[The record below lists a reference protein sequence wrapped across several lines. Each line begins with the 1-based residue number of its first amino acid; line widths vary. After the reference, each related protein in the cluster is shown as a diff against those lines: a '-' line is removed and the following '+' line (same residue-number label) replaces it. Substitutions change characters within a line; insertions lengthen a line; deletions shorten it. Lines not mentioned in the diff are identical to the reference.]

1 MNSSYL
7 QRRLSLLINK
17 FEEGKIFFSK
27 DLLKKEDVN
36 KLMEQLSLLKKL
48 PDGSVDISSATPLVR
63 SFARMFYNLEKN
75 FKFSDDN
82 KTDEITYQLEE
93 SLTIE
98 NIINFQREY
107 FDLLEEFFKEATGTT
122 AEKFLNIKESF
133 HEGIQRRK
141 NDKFVKRFLNALN
154 DYIPKI
160 GEFHSKKSNILL
172 STHKLVG
179 GLKCVIGGSSRFP
192 QTAFDGFRKFALYAD
207 TIFIPDPILPW
218 IEVDRRAERFRDI
231 YFLQSCLYLLKLK
244 PLIDI
249 DLPYPAVIVFPSW
262 EKSLELTNEE
272 TKDLISE
279 FVLSFFSHY
288 LNSNFEDESE
298 LVDYVSNKGKE
309 LFRQIVISKQLFL
322 PPDSLPPK
330 NFNEALEKYVDFI
343 HQERSD
349 EFIKLTNTWA
359 PEKLILNGILE
370 RLLPQFHVRDNSK
383 MLRAHPLFWLPAYYH
398 YFLLC
403 SRASNNE
410 LNQLGFLEQKTLSIL
425 QALQHPTNA
434 WLGNIPI
441 KEIARLRAENCNEVF
456 RKKLVEYFDTLSN
469 ANFEEINNVAAEI
482 GRAILS
488 LISEHNKEAK
498 KIAEKYIRKHTLT
511 LGITILTL
519 GVQLFPWLAPY
530 LGSLSALGPIGKYA
544 YDKLNQYRDNK
555 LFKDSLFGV
564 LSHAKD

>member
-36 KLMEQLSLLKKL
+36 KLMEQLSSLKKE

-75 FKFSDDN
+75 LKFRDDN
-82 KTDEITYQLEE
+82 ETDENTCQPED

-98 NIINFQREY
+98 NIINVQREY
-107 FDLLEEFFKEATGTT
+107 FDLLEEFFKEATGAT

-141 NDKFVKRFLNALN
+141 NDKFIKRFHNALN
-154 DYIPKI
+154 DYVPKI
-160 GEFHSKKSNILL
+160 GEFHSIKSDVLL
-172 STHKLVG
+172 NAHKLVG

-192 QTAFDGFRKFALYAD
+192 ETAFDSFRKFALYAD

-218 IEVDRRAERFRDI
+218 IEVDRQGEKFRNI

-244 PLIDI
+244 PLIDV

-262 EKSLELTNEE
+262 EKSLESTNEE
-272 TKDLISE
+272 TRDLISE
-279 FVLSFFSHY
+279 FFLSFFSYY

-298 LVDYVSNKGKE
+298 LVDYISNKGKE
-309 LFRQIVISKQLFL
+309 LFRKIVISKQLFL
-322 PPDSLPPK
+322 PPNSLPPK
-330 NFNEALEKYVDFI
+330 NFNEAVGRYVDFT
-343 HQERSD
+343 HEERSD
-349 EFIKLTNTWA
+349 EYIKRTDALS
-359 PEKLILNGILE
+359 PEILVLNGILE
-370 RLLPQFHVRDNSK
+370 RLLPQFHIRDNSK
-383 MLRAHPLFWLPAYYH
+383 MLRAHPLFWLPAHYH

-403 SRASNNE
+403 SRVSNDE
-410 LNQLGFLEQKTLSIL
+410 LNQLGLLKQKTLSIF
-425 QALQHPTNA
+425 QGLQHSTNA

-441 KEIARLRAENCNEVF
+441 RDIARLRTENCNEVF
-456 RKKLVEYFDTLSN
+456 RKKLVEYFDALSN
-469 ANFEEINNVAAEI
+469 ASFEEIDNVAADV

-488 LISEHNKEAK
+488 LISAHDKEAK
-498 KIAEKYIRKHTLT
+498 RISEKYLRKHTLT
-511 LGITILTL
+511 LEIAVLTL
-519 GVQLFPWLAPY
+519 GVQLFPWLVPY
-530 LGSLSALGPIGKYA
+530 LGSFSVLGPIGKYA

-555 LFKDSLFGV
+555 VLKDSLFGV